1 LVFHLSLDQAIAER
15 IAHTK
20 QAEAL
25 GNLLII
31 KQRLVGLIDRA
42 FQQLSGVGA
51 AGSSATGRGQID
63 ALLLSGVEDGG
74 VISSG
79 E

>member
-1 LVFHLSLDQAIAER
+1 M
-15 IAHTK
+15 AHTK

-31 KQRLVGLIDRA
+31 KERLVGLIDRA
-42 FQQLSGVGA
+42 FQQLSGAGA

-63 ALLLSGVEDGG
+63 ALLLSGVEDVG